1 MAKSLNELAE
11 HLKELIKDMN
21 KNSTNISPIH
31 AYRFNNLKISMDPT
45 TDNEPHVIFTVGVSE
60 VKYSISS
67 LQRVSGSWGPDERYI
82 TKWLSRI
89 GVVEDLK
96 EQWRMY
102 SGLKEDHK
110 KLADDSVN
118 KIDLGE
124 SK

>member
-11 HLKELIKDMN
+11 HLKELIKEMN

-60 VKYSISS
+60 VKYSLSS

-82 TKWLSRI
+82 TRWLSRI
-89 GVVEDLK
+89 GIVEDLK
-96 EQWRMY
+96 EQWRQF

-118 KIDLGE
+118 KIDL
-124 SK
+124 SRHK